1 MNTGILIAGG
11 ACPGVHN
18 LVNKLTLYEKSQGN
32 NVFGFRRGFGGL
44 NINDRSE
51 MPTLSR
57 ESMKLEMAVHS
68 LKDIERLYCLC
79 GNKSMESAGILALD
93 KRVDTN
99 IIGIAKTMFDDIT
112 GFESVGAR
120 SAALKFEE
128 YVEESYSKAVSD
140 HSIVLV
146 EMPSEKMMTR
156 NIYNKVTD
164 IVNGLTV
171 NKISMH
177 QIKNNYDTNGYAL
190 VLITGTDDYW
200 DIVEFL
206 QQNTDTDV
214 CITSPSFITREI
226 EPCLYDKI
234 LSERVAREAFECAQ
248 TQTNFIIGGG
258 GTVKF
263 EDYLDIV

>member
-11 ACPGVHN
+11 ICPGVHN
-18 LVNKLTLYEKSQGN
+18 LVNRLTLYEKSQGN
-32 NVFGFRRGFGGL
+32 NVIGFRRGFGGL

-51 MPTLSR
+51 MPTLSCDT
-57 ESMKLEMAVHS
+57 MKLEMAVHS
-68 LKDIERLYCLC
+68 LKDVDRLYCLC
-79 GNKSMESAGILALD
+79 GNKSMESAGLLALD
-93 KRVDTN
+93 ERVNTN
-99 IIGIAKTMFDDIT
+99 IIGIAKTMFDDIV

-140 HSIVLV
+140 HSIVLI
-146 EMPSEKMMTR
+146 EMPSEKMMSR
-156 NIYNKVTD
+156 SVYNKVTD

-177 QIKNNYDTNGYAL
+177 QIKNNYNTNGYAL
-190 VLITGTDDYW
+190 VLITGTEDYW
-200 DIVEFL
+200 DIIEFL

-214 CITSPSFITREI
+214 RITSPNFTTREM

-248 TQTNFIIGGG
+248 TQTNFIVGGG
-258 GTVKF
+258 SIIKF
-263 EDYLDIV
+263 EEYIDIV

>member
-11 ACPGVHN
+11 ICPGVHN
-18 LVNKLTLYEKSQGN
+18 LVNRLTLYEKSQGN
-32 NVFGFRRGFGGL
+32 NVIGFRRGFGGL

-51 MPTLSR
+51 MPTLSCDT
-57 ESMKLEMAVHS
+57 MKLEMAVHS
-68 LKDIERLYCLC
+68 LKDVDRLYCLC
-79 GNKSMESAGILALD
+79 GNKSMESAGLLALD
-93 KRVDTN
+93 ERVNTN
-99 IIGIAKTMFDDIT
+99 IIGIAKTMFDDIV

-140 HSIVLV
+140 HSIVLI
-146 EMPSEKMMTR
+146 EMPSEKMMSR
-156 NIYNKVTD
+156 SVYNKVTD

-177 QIKNNYDTNGYAL
+177 QIKNNYNTNGYAL
-190 VLITGTDDYW
+190 VLITGTNDYW
-200 DIVEFL
+200 DIIEFL

-214 CITSPSFITREI
+214 RITSPNFTTREM

-234 LSERVAREAFECAQ
+234 LSERVAREAFEYAQ
-248 TQTNFIIGGG
+248 TQTNFIVGGG
-258 GTVKF
+258 GTMKF

>member
-11 ACPGVHN
+11 ICPGVHN
-18 LVNKLTLYEKSQGN
+18 LVNRLTLYEKSQGN
-32 NVFGFRRGFGGL
+32 NVIGFRSGFGGL

-51 MPTLSR
+51 MPTLSCDT
-57 ESMKLEMAVHS
+57 MKLEMAVHS
-68 LKDIERLYCLC
+68 LKDVDRLYCLC
-79 GNKSMESAGILALD
+79 GNKSMESAGLLALD
-93 KRVDTN
+93 ERVNTN
-99 IIGIAKTMFDDIT
+99 IIGIAKTMFDDIV

-140 HSIVLV
+140 HSIVLI
-146 EMPSEKMMTR
+146 EMPSEKMMSR
-156 NIYNKVTD
+156 SVYNKVTD

-177 QIKNNYDTNGYAL
+177 QIKNNYNTNGYAL
-190 VLITGTDDYW
+190 VLITGTEDYW
-200 DIVEFL
+200 DIIEFL

-214 CITSPSFITREI
+214 RITSPNFTTREM

-234 LSERVAREAFECAQ
+234 LSERVAREAFEYAQ
-248 TQTNFIIGGG
+248 TQTNFIVGGG
-258 GTVKF
+258 GTMKF

>member
-11 ACPGVHN
+11 ICPGVHN
-18 LVNKLTLYEKSQGN
+18 LVNRLTLYEKSQGN
-32 NVFGFRRGFGGL
+32 NVIGFRRGFGGL

-51 MPTLSR
+51 MPTLSYDT
-57 ESMKLEMAVHS
+57 MKLEMAVHS
-68 LKDIERLYCLC
+68 LKDVDRLYCLC
-79 GNKSMESAGILALD
+79 GNKSMESAGLLALD
-93 KRVDTN
+93 ERVNTN
-99 IIGIAKTMFDDIT
+99 IIGIAKTMFDDIV

-140 HSIVLV
+140 HSIVLI
-146 EMPSEKMMTR
+146 EMPSEKMMSR
-156 NIYNKVTD
+156 SVYNKVTD

-177 QIKNNYDTNGYAL
+177 QIKNNYNTNGYAL
-190 VLITGTDDYW
+190 VLITGTEDYW
-200 DIVEFL
+200 DIIEFL

-214 CITSPSFITREI
+214 RITSPNFTTREM

-248 TQTNFIIGGG
+248 TQTNFIVGGG
-258 GTVKF
+258 SIIKF
-263 EDYLDIV
+263 EEYIDIV

>member
-11 ACPGVHN
+11 ICPGVHN
-18 LVNKLTLYEKSQGN
+18 LVNRLTLYEKSQGN
-32 NVFGFRRGFGGL
+32 NVIGFRRGFGGL

-51 MPTLSR
+51 MPTLSCDT
-57 ESMKLEMAVHS
+57 MKLEMAVHS
-68 LKDIERLYCLC
+68 LKDVDRLYCLC
-79 GNKSMESAGILALD
+79 GNKSMESAGLLALD
-93 KRVDTN
+93 ERVNTN
-99 IIGIAKTMFDDIT
+99 IIGIAKTMFDDIV

-140 HSIVLV
+140 HSIVLI
-146 EMPSEKMMTR
+146 EMPSEKMMSR
-156 NIYNKVTD
+156 SVYNKVTD

-177 QIKNNYDTNGYAL
+177 QIKNNYNTNGYAL
-190 VLITGTDDYW
+190 VLITGTEDYW
-200 DIVEFL
+200 DIIEFL

-214 CITSPSFITREI
+214 RITSPNFTTREM

-234 LSERVAREAFECAQ
+234 LSERVAREAFEYAQ
-248 TQTNFIIGGG
+248 TQTNFIVGGG
-258 GTVKF
+258 GTMKF

>member
-11 ACPGVHN
+11 ICPGVHN
-18 LVNKLTLYEKSQGN
+18 LVNRLTLYEKSQGN
-32 NVFGFRRGFGGL
+32 NVIGFRRGFGGL

-51 MPTLSR
+51 MPTLSCDT
-57 ESMKLEMAVHS
+57 MKLEMAVHS
-68 LKDIERLYCLC
+68 LKDVDRLYCLC
-79 GNKSMESAGILALD
+79 GNKSMESAGLLALD
-93 KRVDTN
+93 ERVNTN
-99 IIGIAKTMFDDIT
+99 IIGIAKTMFDDIV

-140 HSIVLV
+140 HSIVLI
-146 EMPSEKMMTR
+146 EMPSEKMMSR
-156 NIYNKVTD
+156 SVYNKVTD

-177 QIKNNYDTNGYAL
+177 QIKNNYNTNGYAL
-190 VLITGTDDYW
+190 VLITGTEDYW
-200 DIVEFL
+200 DIIEFL

-214 CITSPSFITREI
+214 RITSPNFTTREM

-234 LSERVAREAFECAQ
+234 LSERVAREAFEYAQ
-248 TQTNFIIGGG
+248 TQTNFNVGGG
-258 GTVKF
+258 GTMKF